1 MLDSRKRLQIIA
13 MSTGVAV
20 SWSATSIVLLQPP
33 GTPNEGL
40 KTVQSAL
47 RDGAAA
53 KAGAE
58 APIPVSSLQI
68 CCDGGAFPPL
78 ETRVQP
84 V

>member
-1 MLDSRKRLQIIA
+1 MSNSRKRLQIIA
-13 MSTGVAV
+13 MTGVAV

-53 KAGAE
+53 KVGAQ
-58 APIPVSSLQI
+58 APIPGQVRI
-68 CCDGGAFPPL
+68 ARGD
-78 ETRVQP
+78 
-84 V
+84 